1 VAATE
6 NAARCGCPPPPASLT
21 LALCAAAALFE
32 GFDNQS
38 MGVAAPMLFR
48 EFSVAPSQAG
58 IIFSANTFGLFF
70 GAAIGGRV
78 ADHIGRQKT
87 LTISLLMFG
96 LCSLLTAASGSA
108 RMVLLSRLLTGLG
121 CGGAMPAFIS
131 LASEA
136 VESSRRLAAVTLAM
150 AALPLGG
157 ALAGVMA
164 LGDSLGWD
172 WRSIFIVGGVAPIMV
187 ALALLLSLRHSP
199 RARDREPRQPLA
211 GHASSTVSIGTVL
224 WAGRAGATI
233 LLWIGFFCT
242 QLVLF
247 LMVNWLPSLIIGLGF
262 SRSEASLASIGFNL
276 AGCLGAASLGRFHAG
291 PRRRLWVILTYGGI
305 AVALLGLAA
314 MSASGKVF
322 SVAMAASSLAGVF
335 IVGAQLILFALA
347 PLYYS
352 AANRGT
358 GVGAAVAV
366 GRLGSVAGPLLAS
379 AVLAAGSGSAMV
391 LAAILPFVVLA
402 GTAALGLTGQAQS
415 GE

>member
-1 VAATE
+1 MDTAAHRGLPAP
-6 NAARCGCPPPPASLT
+6 AALLT
-21 LALCAAAALFE
+21 LALCGAAALFE

-58 IIFSANTFGLFF
+58 IIFSAATFGLFF

-87 LTISLLMFG
+87 LAISLLLFG
-96 LCSLLTAASGSA
+96 CCSLLTAESGSA
-108 RMVLLSRLLTGLG
+108 RMILLSRLLTGLG

-131 LASEA
+131 MASEA
-136 VESSRRLAAVTLAM
+136 VESSRRLAAVTLVM

-164 LGDSLGWD
+164 LGDSVGWG
-172 WRSIFIVGGVAPIMV
+172 WRPIFIFGGIAPLIV
-187 ALALLLSLRHSP
+187 ALALLVTLRHSP
-199 RARDREPRQPLA
+199 RASQAQTRQTLADRAAP
-211 GHASSTVSIGTVL
+211 TISIGKVL
-224 WAGRAGATI
+224 WAERTGATI
-233 LLWIGFFCT
+233 LLWIGFFFT

-247 LMVNWLPSLIIGLGF
+247 LMVNWLPSLIIGIGF
-262 SRSEASLASIGFNL
+262 SHSQASLASIGFNL
-276 AGCLGAASLGRFHAG
+276 AGCLGAALLGRFHAG

-305 AVALLGLAA
+305 AVALLGLVAT
-314 MSASGKVF
+314 SALGKVF
-322 SVAMAASSLAGVF
+322 SVIIVASSLAGVF

-379 AVLAAGSGSAMV
+379 AVLAAGNGSTAV
-391 LAAILPFVVLA
+391 LMAIFPFVILA
-402 GTAALGLTGQAQS
+402 GAAALGLTWQAQS

>member
-1 VAATE
+1 L
-6 NAARCGCPPPPASLT
+6 LT
-21 LALCAAAALFE
+21 LALCGAAALFE

-58 IIFSANTFGLFF
+58 IIFSAATFGLFF

-87 LTISLLMFG
+87 LAISLLLFG

-131 LASEA
+131 MASEA
-136 VESSRRLAAVTLAM
+136 VESSRRLVAVTLVM

-164 LGDSLGWD
+164 LGDSFGWG
-172 WRSIFIVGGVAPIMV
+172 WRPIFIVGGIAPIIV
-187 ALALLLSLRHSP
+187 ALALLVIFRHSP
-199 RARDREPRQPLA
+199 RASGAQSRQTLA
-211 GHASSTVSIGTVL
+211 GGASPTMSIGKVL

-233 LLWIGFFCT
+233 LLWIGFFFT

-262 SRSEASLASIGFNL
+262 SRSQASLASIGFNL
-276 AGCLGAASLGRFHAG
+276 AGCLGAAWLGRFHAG

-305 AVALLGLAA
+305 AVALLGLVAT
-314 MSASGKVF
+314 SASGKVF
-322 SVAMAASSLAGVF
+322 SVIIVASSLAGVF

-379 AVLAAGSGSAMV
+379 AVLAAGSGSTTV
-391 LAAILPFVVLA
+391 LMAIFPFVILA
-402 GTAALGLTGQAQS
+402 GAAALCLTWQAQS

>member
-1 VAATE
+1 MAAAETSARRAL
-6 NAARCGCPPPPASLT
+6 AAPTPSLT
-21 LALCAAAALFE
+21 LALCGAAALFE

-48 EFSVAPSQAG
+48 QFSVAPSQAG
-58 IIFSANTFGLFF
+58 IIFSAATFGLFF

-87 LTISLLMFG
+87 LTISLLLFG
-96 LCSLLTAASGSA
+96 LCSLLTAASASA
-108 RMVLLSRLLTGLG
+108 RMVLVARLLTGLG
-121 CGGAMPAFIS
+121 CGAAMPAFIS
-131 LASEA
+131 MASESVSA
-136 VESSRRLAAVTLAM
+136 TRRLAAVTLVM

-164 LGDSLGWD
+164 LGDSLGWG
-172 WRSIFIVGGVAPIMV
+172 WRPIFIVGGIAPIAV
-187 ALALLLSLRHSP
+187 ALALLVTFHRLP
-199 RARDREPRQPLA
+199 RAGAALLQQA
-211 GHASSTVSIGTVL
+211 STGHASPTMPISTIL
-224 WAGRAGATI
+224 WAGRARATT
-233 LLWIGFFCT
+233 LLWIGFFFT

-262 SRSEASLASIGFNL
+262 SRSEASLSSIGFNL

-305 AVALLGLAA
+305 VVALLGLLA
-314 MSASGKVF
+314 MSALGKVF
-322 SVAMAASSLAGVF
+322 VVAIIASALAGVF
-335 IVGAQLILFALA
+335 IIGAQLILFALA

-379 AVLAAGSGSAMV
+379 AVLTAGSGSAAV
-391 LAAILPFVVLA
+391 LAAILPFVILA
-402 GTAALGLTGQAQS
+402 GAAALGLTWQAQS

>member
-1 VAATE
+1 MTAAETASRRGL
-6 NAARCGCPPPPASLT
+6 AAPPPPLI

-38 MGVAAPMLFR
+38 MGVAAPTLFR

-58 IIFSANTFGLFF
+58 LIFSAATFGLFF

-78 ADHIGRQKT
+78 ADQFGRQKT
-87 LTISLLMFG
+87 LTISLLLFG
-96 LCSLLTAASGSA
+96 LCSLLTAVSGSA
-108 RMVLLSRLLTGLG
+108 HMVLVSRLLTGLG

-131 LASEA
+131 MASEA
-136 VESSRRLAAVTLAM
+136 VESRRRLAAVTLVM

-164 LGDSLGWD
+164 LGDSLGWG
-172 WRSIFIVGGVAPIMV
+172 WRPIFVLGGIAPIAV
-187 ALALLLSLRHSP
+187 ALALLVGLRRSS
-199 RARDREPRQPLA
+199 RASDPQPRQ
-211 GHASSTVSIGTVL
+211 ASTAQISLTMPISAVL
-224 WAGRAGATI
+224 WAGRAGATT
-233 LLWIGFFCT
+233 LLWIGFFFT

-247 LMVNWLPSLIIGLGF
+247 LMVNWLPSLIVGLGF

-276 AGCLGAASLGRFHAG
+276 AGCLGAASLGQFHAG

-305 AVALLGLAA
+305 AAALLGLVAV
-314 MSASGKVF
+314 SASGRDF
-322 SVAMAASSLAGVF
+322 SLAIIASSLAGIF

-347 PLYYS
+347 PLYYP
-352 AANRGT
+352 AVNRGT

-379 AVLAAGSGSAMV
+379 AVLTAGSGSAAV
-391 LAAILPFVVLA
+391 LVAILPFVILA
-402 GTAALGLTGQAQS
+402 GAAALGLTWQAQS
-415 GE
+415 AE

>member
-1 VAATE
+1 MAAADNVA
-6 NAARCGCPPPPASLT
+6 RHGFASPGAPLT
-21 LALCAAAALFE
+21 LALCSAAALFE

-48 EFSVAPSQAG
+48 QFAVPPSQAG
-58 IIFSANTFGLFF
+58 IIFSAATFGLFF

-78 ADHIGRQKT
+78 ADRIGRQKT
-87 LTISLLMFG
+87 LIISLLLFG
-96 LCSLLTAASGSA
+96 LCSLLTAVSGSA

-121 CGGAMPAFIS
+121 CGAAMPAFIS
-131 LASEA
+131 MASEA
-136 VESSRRLAAVTLAM
+136 VESSRRLAVVTLVM

-164 LGDSLGWD
+164 LGDSLGWG
-172 WRSIFIVGGVAPIMV
+172 WRPIFIVGGTAPIIV
-187 ALALLLSLRHSP
+187 ALALLVSSRRSSQQKNAH
-199 RARDREPRQPLA
+199 PRQAIA
-211 GHASSTVSIGTVL
+211 GVGSRAAPIGTVL
-224 WAGRAGATI
+224 WGGRAGATL
-233 LLWIGFFCT
+233 LLWVGFFFT

-276 AGCLGAASLGRFHAG
+276 AGCVGAASLGRFHAG
-291 PRRRLWVILTYGGI
+291 PHRRLWVILTYGGI
-305 AVALLGLAA
+305 AVALLGLLAI
-314 MSASGKVF
+314 SALGTVF
-322 SVAMAASSLAGVF
+322 ALAIIASSLAGVF

-352 AANRGT
+352 AVNRGT

-379 AVLAAGSGSAMV
+379 AVLTAGSGSAAV
-391 LAAILPFVVLA
+391 LAAIFPFVILA
-402 GTAALGLTGQAQS
+402 GAAALGLTWQSQS

>member
-1 VAATE
+1 
-6 NAARCGCPPPPASLT
+6 
-21 LALCAAAALFE
+21 
-32 GFDNQS
+32 
-38 MGVAAPMLFR
+38 MLFR

-58 IIFSANTFGLFF
+58 IIFSSATFGLFF

-87 LTISLLMFG
+87 LTISLMLFG
-96 LCSLLTAASGSA
+96 LCSLLTAASGSS
-108 RMVLLSRLLTGLG
+108 RMVLISRLLTGLG

-131 LASEA
+131 MASEA
-136 VESSRRLAAVTLAM
+136 VESNRRLAAVTLVM

-164 LGDSLGWD
+164 LGDTLGWG
-172 WRSIFIVGGVAPIMV
+172 WRPIFVVGGIAPIAV
-187 ALALLLSLRHSP
+187 ALALLVTFHRSP
-199 RARDREPRQPLA
+199 QARGAQPQDQRT
-211 GHASSTVSIGTVL
+211 SRTVPISTVL
-224 WAGRAGATI
+224 WAGRTGATT
-233 LLWIGFFCT
+233 LLWIGFFFT

-262 SRSEASLASIGFNL
+262 TRSEASLASIGFNL

-305 AVALLGLAA
+305 AVALLGLLA
-314 MSASGKVF
+314 MSASGRAF
-322 SVAMAASSLAGVF
+322 SVAIIASSLAGVF

-347 PLYYS
+347 PLYYT

-379 AVLAAGSGSAMV
+379 AVLTAGNGSAAV
-391 LAAILPFVVLA
+391 LAAILPFVILA
-402 GTAALGLTGQAQS
+402 GAAALGLTWQAQS

>member
-1 VAATE
+1 MAACD
-6 NAARCGCPPPPASLT
+6 NAARHGLAPPGAALA
-21 LALCAAAALFE
+21 LALCSAAALFE

-38 MGVAAPMLFR
+38 MGVAAPLLFR
-48 EFSVAPSQAG
+48 QFSVPPSQAG
-58 IIFSANTFGLFF
+58 IIFSAATFGLFF

-78 ADHIGRQKT
+78 ADRIGRQKT
-87 LTISLLMFG
+87 LTISLLLFG
-96 LCSLLTAASGSA
+96 VCSLLTAASGSA
-108 RMVLLSRLLTGLG
+108 RMVLVSRLLTGLG
-121 CGGAMPAFIS
+121 CGGAMPAFIAM
-131 LASEA
+131 ASEA
-136 VESSRRLAAVTLAM
+136 VESSRRLTVVTWVM

-164 LGDSLGWD
+164 LGDALGWG
-172 WRSIFIVGGVAPIMV
+172 WRPIFIVGGIAPIIV
-187 ALALLLSLRHSP
+187 ALALLVSSRHAP
-199 RARDREPRQPLA
+199 RQNAAEPRQAADGGGSAAAP
-211 GHASSTVSIGTVL
+211 IGSVL
-224 WAGRAGATI
+224 WAGRTGATL
-233 LLWIGFFCT
+233 LLWIGFFFT

-276 AGCLGAASLGRFHAG
+276 AGCVGAASLGRFHAG

-305 AVALLGLAA
+305 AVALLGLLAI
-314 MSASGKVF
+314 SASGKVF
-322 SVAMAASSLAGVF
+322 ALAIIASSLAGVF

-352 AANRGT
+352 ADNRGT

-379 AVLAAGSGSAMV
+379 AVLTAGSGSATV
-391 LAAILPFVVLA
+391 LAAILPFVILA
-402 GTAALGLTGQAQS
+402 GAAALGLTWQAQS

>member
-1 VAATE
+1 MAAAET
-6 NAARCGCPPPPASLT
+6 AARRGLPSPPASLA
-21 LALCAAAALFE
+21 LALCGAAALFE

-58 IIFSANTFGLFF
+58 IIFSAATFGLFF

-87 LTISLLMFG
+87 LTISLLLFG
-96 LCSLLTAASGSA
+96 LCSMLTATSGSA
-108 RMVLLSRLLTGLG
+108 RMVLVSRLLTGLG

-131 LASEA
+131 MASEA
-136 VESSRRLAAVTLAM
+136 VESSRRLAAVTLVM

-164 LGDSLGWD
+164 LGDSLQWGW
-172 WRSIFIVGGVAPIMV
+172 RPIFIVGGIAPIIV
-187 ALALLLSLRHSP
+187 ALALIVTFRRSP
-199 RARDREPRQPLA
+199 RAKDAQPRQVTA
-211 GHASSTVSIGTVL
+211 GRASPTVSISTVL
-224 WAGRAGATI
+224 WAGRAGATM
-233 LLWIGFFCT
+233 LLWIGFFFT

-247 LMVNWLPSLIIGLGF
+247 LMINWLPSLIIGLGF

-305 AVALLGLAA
+305 AVALLGLVA

-322 SVAMAASSLAGVF
+322 SLAIVASSLAGVF

-379 AVLAAGSGSAMV
+379 AVLTAGSGSATV
-391 LAAILPFVVLA
+391 LAAILPFVILA
-402 GTAALGLTGQAQS
+402 GAAALGLTWQAQS

>member
-1 VAATE
+1 MAAAN
-6 NAARCGCPPPPASLT
+6 NAARRAPLSPPASLALT
-21 LALCAAAALFE
+21 LCAAAALFE

-58 IIFSANTFGLFF
+58 FIFSAATFGLFF
-70 GAAIGGRV
+70 GAAVGGRV

-87 LTISLLMFG
+87 LTISLLLFG
-96 LCSLLTAASGSA
+96 VCSLLTAASGSA
-108 RMVLLSRLLTGLG
+108 RMVLISRLLTGLG

-131 LASEA
+131 MASEA
-136 VESSRRLAAVTLAM
+136 VESSRRLTAVTLVM

-164 LGDSLGWD
+164 LGDSLGWG
-172 WRSIFIVGGVAPIMV
+172 WRPIFIVGGIAPIMV
-187 ALALLLSLRHSP
+187 AIALLVVFRPSRRSSEVRPRPTFAGGASP
-199 RARDREPRQPLA
+199 
-211 GHASSTVSIGTVL
+211 TVSIGKVL
-224 WAGRAGATI
+224 WAGSARATI
-233 LLWIGFFCT
+233 LLWIGFFFT

-262 SRSEASLASIGFNL
+262 SRSEASLTSIGFNL

-291 PRRRLWVILTYGGI
+291 PHRRLWVILTYGGI
-305 AVALLGLAA
+305 AAALLGLVA

-322 SVAMAASSLAGVF
+322 SVALVASSLAGVF

-379 AVLAAGSGSAMV
+379 AVLTAGSGSATV
-391 LAAILPFVVLA
+391 LTAILPFVILA
-402 GTAALGLTGQAQS
+402 GAAALGLTRQAQS

>member
-1 VAATE
+1 
-6 NAARCGCPPPPASLT
+6 
-21 LALCAAAALFE
+21 
-32 GFDNQS
+32 

-48 EFSVAPSQAG
+48 EFSVASSQAG
-58 IIFSANTFGLFF
+58 IIFSAATFGLFF

-78 ADHIGRQKT
+78 ADRIGRQKT
-87 LTISLLMFG
+87 LTISLLLFG
-96 LCSLLTAASGSA
+96 VCSLLTAASGSA

-131 LASEA
+131 MASEA
-136 VESSRRLAAVTLAM
+136 VESNRRLAAVTLVM

-164 LGDSLGWD
+164 LGDSLGWG
-172 WRSIFIVGGVAPIMV
+172 WRPIFLVGGIAPIVV
-187 ALALLLSLRHSP
+187 ALVLVATLRRTPDSASVRPRMALPAGTSP
-199 RARDREPRQPLA
+199 
-211 GHASSTVSIGTVL
+211 TVSIAAVL
-224 WAGRAGATI
+224 WAQRTVATA
-233 LLWIGFFCT
+233 LLWIGFFFT

-276 AGCLGAASLGRFHAG
+276 AGCLGAAWLGRFHAG
-291 PRRRLWVILTYGGI
+291 PRRRLWVVLTYGGI
-305 AVALLGLAA
+305 ALALLGLVAVSAA
-314 MSASGKVF
+314 GKGF
-322 SVAMAASSLAGVF
+322 SVAVVASSFAGVF

-352 AANRGT
+352 AADRGT

-379 AVLAAGSGSAMV
+379 AVLTSGSGSAAV
-391 LAAILPFVVLA
+391 LTAILPFVLLA
-402 GTAALGLTGQAQS
+402 GAAALGLTWQAQS
-415 GE
+415 SE

>member
-1 VAATE
+1 MAAADT
-6 NAARCGCPPPPASLT
+6 AAHRALPAPAAALT

-38 MGVAAPMLFR
+38 MGVAAPTLFR
-48 EFSVAPSQAG
+48 EFSVPASQAG
-58 IIFSANTFGLFF
+58 IIFSAATFGLLF

-78 ADHIGRQKT
+78 ADHIGRRKT
-87 LTISLLMFG
+87 LTISLMLFG
-96 LCSLLTAASGSA
+96 LCSLLTAASGNA
-108 RMVLLSRLLTGLG
+108 RMVLLSRLFTGLG
-121 CGGAMPAFIS
+121 CGAAMPAFIS
-131 LASEA
+131 MASEA
-136 VESSRRLAAVTLAM
+136 VQSSRRLAAVTLVM

-164 LGDSLGWD
+164 LGDSLGWG
-172 WRSIFIVGGVAPIMV
+172 WRAIFIAGGIAPIMV
-187 ALALLLSLRHSP
+187 SLALLVTFRHVP
-199 RARDREPRQPLA
+199 RGSDAGPRQILA
-211 GHASSTVSIGTVL
+211 GRASSTTPIGKVL
-224 WAGRAGATI
+224 WAGRTGATT
-233 LLWIGFFCT
+233 LLWIGFFFT

-262 SRSEASLASIGFNL
+262 SHSEASLASIGFNL
-276 AGCLGAASLGRFHAG
+276 AGCFGAASLGRFHAG

-305 AVALLGLAA
+305 VVALLGLVAA
-314 MSASGKVF
+314 SASGKVF
-322 SVAMAASSLAGVF
+322 SVTMLACSLAGVF

-379 AVLAAGSGSAMV
+379 AVLSAGSSSTTV
-391 LAAILPFVVLA
+391 LMAILPFVILA
-402 GTAALGLTGQAQS
+402 GAAALGLTWQAQS
-415 GE
+415 DE